1 MDDFGI
7 NFYNFL
13 EIYKNHRLT
22 LGEIKHIYN
31 TADMNRDNTISPR
44 EWKMFYKLFV
54 MPFERCDEDQDYAL
68 NSKELQ
74 KCFDSKYLNDTLLT
88 KDNVTYVMNVMD
100 RNDNNN
106 PITFIDYIFLRRVNL
121 AWKECNIHV
130 IYLFYFNILLYNYF
144 VIIIL

>member
-54 MPFERCDEDQDYAL
+54 MPFERCDED
-68 NSKELQ
+68 
-74 KCFDSKYLNDTLLT
+74 
-88 KDNVTYVMNVMD
+88 
-100 RNDNNN
+100 
-106 PITFIDYIFLRRVNL
+106 
-121 AWKECNIHV
+121 
-130 IYLFYFNILLYNYF
+130 
-144 VIIIL
+144 